1 MKKIFNIFF
10 AIVFLLGA
18 VSCVNPI
25 EPNLRDLAGNQQIA
39 ENAKVTL
46 YFGTTAEV
54 ATKASMAEE
63 PGIESIHVLVFN
75 KEGILVETAKASK
88 FVPVVTNGAAGVQ
101 PWAVTLTMAGEERRL
116 HFIANLSEDQVP
128 EAGSET
134 AIFEE
139 LATTYPNAAYWQ
151 RRVLSYGIQAYK
163 YNADKDEDD
172 RYYYVRVNETTG
184 AIEKIYVT
192 NPAADGSYEDAK
204 GLTVNKDDYIDREG
218 CKIVDGTGFYAI
230 SEVVEKIP
238 MVRNFARL
246 KVKSSWVDE
255 NDNTKTFSL
264 KRAALVNKPK
274 AGLIAP
280 YDAKQSVTDDE
291 TESWSAFNHFAPEY
305 IRLTGG
311 TEDEPKPDDTKL
323 SGYTITLPSAGIDDT
338 KDGIVF
344 KKPGD
349 DGYIELYTYE
359 RGKPTS
365 KPMCILVG
373 GTWEDNWEEGDDLI
387 WYKVELRDVNG
398 AYFPIHRDFTYIVD
412 IQGIESDSYTDWE
425 DAFDG
430 PAVGDI
436 SNSVETKT
444 LAQISDDKG
453 LTLWVEY
460 IDKAVLNAEIDAN
473 NPYVTLLYTCYREK
487 TGYTTLYFN
496 DLISFSR
503 QKHEDYP
510 TLDYATALLGTGE
523 DAPAVEIIATG
534 LTRNNTEGYTLPNED
549 LVWNAARVKLNKI
562 SEQTTSTLRS
572 QIHVLATVTADRN
585 KFVDE
590 SEGYDKQL
598 YRDVTYTVMPKQ
610 NLSFALSSYYTPDAF
625 GETRTLTIKL
635 PTALTPSLFPLTLKI
650 EANNNC
656 LNPVSSLTTETGKS
670 AFGTGNANSFYFLK
684 TIAYSEYYNASSK
697 TYTTD
702 FTCDLKSVIEP
713 GSAAQLAVS
722 DKKGNF
728 NTAFGPLVPPTFS
741 LSATELSVKASQT
754 SASFDILSN
763 VGTWTVTADN
773 GAEVVRTRAN
783 DSTSGSGNATIAVSF
798 PDNMAGT
805 ATKTYTV
812 TVCLDTE
819 SQALIENYEPLTFTI
834 EQNIPVPHMVE
845 RTVTNS
851 SFTLSNASSIT
862 DRDGKVNLTHGNGI
876 TYNNGNNANNR
887 YFTYNDNTSGFTFS
901 FTPVSNDVT
910 ITGITLG
917 WNDRDC
923 RPNSITLSSNGSTE
937 GSITPGRYSIDGS
950 WTDEDAT
957 MEAGKTLIA
966 SLTRRNNDNSF
977 RIYSI
982 SVSYTYKEQDG
993 WE

>member
-1 MKKIFNIFF
+1 MKKIYPIICS
-10 AIVFLLGA
+10 IVLLLGS
-18 VSCVNPI
+18 VSCTELLNPG
-25 EPNLRDLAGNQQIA
+25 LRERGQQIPD
-39 ENAKVTL
+39 NAKVTL
-46 YFGTTAEV
+46 YFGTSAEV
-54 ATKASMAEE
+54 ATKASMAAE
-63 PGIESIHVLVFN
+63 PGEDGIESIHVLVFN
-75 KEGILVETAKASK
+75 KEGILVETAKAIQ
-88 FVPVVTNGAAGVQ
+88 FVPVETNGAAGVQ

-163 YNADKDEDD
+163 YNADKDDTG
-172 RYYYVRVNETTG
+172 YYYVRVNKTTG
-184 AIEKIYVT
+184 AIEKIHIT
-192 NPAADGSYEDAK
+192 NTATDGSYTDAN

-255 NDNTKTFSL
+255 DDNTKTFSL

-305 IRLTGG
+305 IKLTGG
-311 TEDEPKPDDTKL
+311 TTNEPKPNDAKL
-323 SGYTITLPSAGIDDT
+323 KGYTITLPTAGIDDT
-338 KDGIVF
+338 EPTVF
-344 KKPGD
+344 EKPGN

-365 KPMCILVG
+365 KPMCVLVG

-398 AYFPIHRDFTYIVD
+398 AYFPIYRDFTYIVD
-412 IQGIESDSYTDWE
+412 IQGIESNSYTSAH
-425 DAFDG
+425 DAFVG

-444 LAQISDDKG
+444 LSQISDDKG

-496 DLISFSR
+496 DLVSFSR
-503 QKHEDYP
+503 QKHDDYP

-523 DAPAVEIIATG
+523 DAPAVEIIAEDVTG
-534 LTRNNTEGYTLPNED
+534 SNTGYDLPNED
-549 LVWNAARVKLNKI
+549 LKWNVARVKLNKI

-572 QIHVLATVTADRN
+572 QIHVLASVTAARN
-585 KFVDE
+585 KFGDE

-610 NLSFALSSYYTPDAF
+610 NLSFALDSYYTPDAV
-625 GETRTLTIKL
+625 GETKTLTITL

-684 TIAYSEYYNASSK
+684 TIAYSEYYNASTKS
-697 TYTTD
+697 YTTD
-702 FTCDLKSVIEP
+702 FTCDLISVIQP

-728 NTAFGPLVPPTFS
+728 NTAFGPLVRPNFS

-763 VGTWTVTADN
+763 VGTWTVTANN

-783 DSTSGSGNATIAVSF
+783 DVTSGNGKATIAVSF
-798 PDNMAGT
+798 PNNMSGT
-805 ATKTYTV
+805 SSKTYTV
-812 TVCLDTE
+812 TVSLD
-819 SQALIENYEPLTFTI
+819 SKSKALYGLEDKTFTI
-834 EQNIPVPHMVE
+834 WQDVPVLVPVTHSGEMSFNSLTDNA
-845 RTVTNS
+845 TVTDGNQHTVSLGYGTGVKYSNNGISNDGNS
-851 SFTLSNASSIT
+851 GSFTLT
-862 DRDGKVNLTHGNGI
+862 P
-876 TYNNGNNANNR
+876 NNI
-887 YFTYNDNTSGFTFS
+887 
-901 FTPVSNDVT
+901 T
-910 ITGITLG
+910 ITKVTLG
-917 WNDRDC
+917 WSNRPASITINSQSTGTIDSNDSTYSWDGLSASGPLSVSITKRNGNKNYTI
-923 RPNSITLSSNGSTE
+923 NSIT
-937 GSITPGRYSIDGS
+937 IFYQ
-950 WTDEDAT
+950 
-957 MEAGKTLIA
+957 
-966 SLTRRNNDNSF
+966 
-977 RIYSI
+977 
-982 SVSYTYKEQDG
+982 YTVNV

>member
-46 YFGTTAEV
+46 YFGTSAEV
-54 ATKASMAEE
+54 ATKASMAAE
-63 PGIESIHVLVFN
+63 PGEDGIESIHVLVFN
-75 KEGILVETAKASK
+75 KEGILVEAAKASK

-163 YNADKDEDD
+163 YNADKDENDN

-204 GLTVNKDDYIDREG
+204 GLIVNKDDYIDREG

-255 NDNTKTFSL
+255 DDDTKTFSL

-291 TESWSAFNHFAPEY
+291 TESWSAFNHFAPEF
-305 IRLTGG
+305 IKLTGG
-311 TEDEPKPDDTKL
+311 TATEPKPNDAKL
-323 SGYTITLPSAGIDDT
+323 KGYTITLPTAGIDDT
-338 KDGIVF
+338 EPTVF
-344 KKPGD
+344 EKPGD
-349 DGYIELYTYE
+349 DGFIELYTYE

-373 GTWEDNWEEGDDLI
+373 GTWDSNWTEGDDLI

-398 AYFPIHRDFTYIVD
+398 AYFPIYRDFTYIVD
-412 IQGIESDSYTDWE
+412 IQGIESNSYTSAH
-425 DAFDG
+425 DAFVG

-444 LAQISDDKG
+444 LSQISDDKG

-496 DLISFSR
+496 DLVSFSR

-523 DAPAVEIIATG
+523 DAPAVEIIAEDVTG
-534 LTRNNTEGYTLPNED
+534 SNTGYDLPNED
-549 LVWNAARVKLNKI
+549 LKWNVARVKLNKI

-572 QIHVLATVTADRN
+572 QIHVLASVTAARN

-610 NLSFALSSYYTPDAF
+610 NLSFALSSYYTPDAV

-684 TIAYSEYYNASSK
+684 TIAYSEYYNAITK

-702 FTCDLKSVIEP
+702 FPCEFKSIIAP
-713 GSAAQLAVS
+713 GSAAQFALS
-722 DKKGNF
+722 DKKGYF
-728 NTAFGPLVPPTFS
+728 ETVFGPLVPPIFS
-741 LSATELSVKASQT
+741 LSNISDDGKLHVKASK
-754 SASFDILSN
+754 SSVSFGILSN
-763 VGTWTVTADN
+763 VGEWTVNVPEGVDIIS
-773 GAEVVRTRAN
+773 TRATN
-783 DSTSGSGNATIAVSF
+783 TSGIGCKTITLSL
-798 PDNMAGT
+798 PGDNMSGT
-805 ATKTYTV
+805 APKDYGEVTV
-812 TVCLDTE
+812 TLDAK
-819 SQALIENYEPLTFTI
+819 SKALYGFEDQTFTI
-834 EQNIPVPHMVE
+834 RQDIPVPVQRENVE
-845 RTVTNS
+845 RSFSLPFSNGALLIDDDHLNGVVSLSYVSGSAITTNNAGYITS
-851 SFTLSNASSIT
+851 SSNNTASFTLTPSSGVTINTVNLGWTDRPGNIIINTTSFNAGQGSNNQSHSWNNINSTSPVRVDISRRGRNNNYYISSIT
-862 DRDGKVNLTHGNGI
+862 VV
-876 TYNNGNNANNR
+876 Y
-887 YFTYNDNTSGFTFS
+887 
-901 FTPVSNDVT
+901 
-910 ITGITLG
+910 
-917 WNDRDC
+917 
-923 RPNSITLSSNGSTE
+923 
-937 GSITPGRYSIDGS
+937 
-950 WTDEDAT
+950 
-957 MEAGKTLIA
+957 
-966 SLTRRNNDNSF
+966 
-977 RIYSI
+977 
-982 SVSYTYKEQDG
+982 SYTVME
-993 WE
+993 

>member
-1 MKKIFNIFF
+1 MKKIFNVAFTLAF
-10 AIVFLLGA
+10 VLVA
-18 VSCVNPI
+18 VSCAELLNPNFRN
-25 EPNLRDLAGNQQIA
+25 ETNQQIA

-46 YFGTTAEV
+46 YFGTSAEV
-54 ATKASMAEE
+54 ATKASMAAE
-63 PGIESIHVLVFN
+63 PGEGGIESIHVLVFN

-88 FVPVVTNGAAGVQ
+88 FVPVVTNGASGVQ

-255 NDNTKTFSL
+255 DDNTKTFSL

-305 IRLTGG
+305 IKLTGG
-311 TEDEPKPDDTKL
+311 TTNEPKPNDAKL
-323 SGYTITLPSAGIDDT
+323 KGYTITLPTAGIDDT
-338 KDGIVF
+338 EPTVF
-344 KKPGD
+344 EKPGN

-365 KPMCILVG
+365 KPMCVLVG
-373 GTWEDNWEEGDDLI
+373 GTWDSNWTEGDDLI

-398 AYFPIHRDFTYIVD
+398 AYFPIYRDFTYIVD
-412 IQGIESDSYTDWE
+412 IQGIESNSYTSAH
-425 DAFDG
+425 DAFVG

-444 LAQISDDKG
+444 LSQISDDKG

-496 DLISFSR
+496 DLVSFSR
-503 QKHEDYP
+503 QKHDDYP

-585 KFVDE
+585 KFGDE

-610 NLSFALSSYYTPDAF
+610 NLSFALSSYYTPDAV

-702 FTCDLKSVIEP
+702 FTCDFKSVIQP
-713 GSAAQLAVS
+713 GNAAQFALS
-722 DKKGNF
+722 DKKGYF
-728 NTAFGPLVPPTFS
+728 ETVFGPLVPPIFS
-741 LSATELSVKASQT
+741 LLNISDDGKLHVKASKT
-754 SASFDILSN
+754 SVSFDILSN
-763 VGTWTVTADN
+763 VGEWTVNVPEGVDIIS
-773 GAEVVRTRAN
+773 TRATN
-783 DSTSGSGNATIAVSF
+783 TSGIGCKTITLSL
-798 PDNMAGT
+798 PGDNMSGT
-805 ATKTYTV
+805 APKDYGEVTV
-812 TVCLDTE
+812 TLDAK
-819 SQALIENYEPLTFTI
+819 SNALYGLEDKTFTI
-834 EQNIPVPHMVE
+834 RQDIPVPVQRENVE
-845 RTVTNS
+845 RSFSLPFSNGALLIDDDHLNGVVSLSYVSGSAITTNNAGYITS
-851 SFTLSNASSIT
+851 SSNNTASFTLTPSSGVTINTVNLGWTDRPGNIIINNTSFNAGQGSNNQSYSWNNINSTSPVRVDISRRRNNNNYYISSIT
-862 DRDGKVNLTHGNGI
+862 VV
-876 TYNNGNNANNR
+876 Y
-887 YFTYNDNTSGFTFS
+887 
-901 FTPVSNDVT
+901 
-910 ITGITLG
+910 
-917 WNDRDC
+917 
-923 RPNSITLSSNGSTE
+923 
-937 GSITPGRYSIDGS
+937 
-950 WTDEDAT
+950 
-957 MEAGKTLIA
+957 
-966 SLTRRNNDNSF
+966 
-977 RIYSI
+977 
-982 SVSYTYKEQDG
+982 SYTVME
-993 WE
+993 

>member
-1 MKKIFNIFF
+1 MKKIYPIICS
-10 AIVFLLGA
+10 IVLLLGS
-18 VSCVNPI
+18 VSCTELLNPG
-25 EPNLRDLAGNQQIA
+25 LRERGQQIPD
-39 ENAKVTL
+39 NAKVTL
-46 YFGTTAEV
+46 YFGTSAEV
-54 ATKASMAEE
+54 ATKASMAAE
-63 PGIESIHVLVFN
+63 PGEDGIESIHVLVFN
-75 KEGILVETAKASK
+75 KEGILVETAKAIQ
-88 FVPVVTNGAAGVQ
+88 FVPVETNGAAGVQ

-163 YNADKDEDD
+163 YNADSDNTG
-172 RYYYVRVNETTG
+172 YYYVRVNKTTG

-192 NPAADGSYEDAK
+192 NPADDGSYKDAN

-255 NDNTKTFSL
+255 DDNTKTFSL
-264 KRAALVNKPK
+264 KRAALVNKPR

-305 IRLTGG
+305 IKLTGG
-311 TEDEPKPDDTKL
+311 TTNEPKPNDAKL
-323 SGYTITLPSAGIDDT
+323 KGYTITLPTAGIDDT
-338 KDGIVF
+338 EPTVF
-344 KKPGD
+344 EKPGN
-349 DGYIELYTYE
+349 DGFIELYTYE

-365 KPMCILVG
+365 KPMCVLVG
-373 GTWEDNWEEGDDLI
+373 GTWDSNWREGDDLI

-398 AYFPIHRDFTYIVD
+398 AYFPIYRDFTYIVD
-412 IQGIESDSYTDWE
+412 IQGIESNSYTSAH
-425 DAFDG
+425 DAFVG

-444 LAQISDDKG
+444 LSQISDDKG

-496 DLISFSR
+496 DLVSFSR
-503 QKHEDYP
+503 QKHDDYP

-549 LVWNAARVKLNKI
+549 LEWNAARIKLNKI

-572 QIHVLATVTADRN
+572 QIHVLASVTAERN

-590 SEGYDKQL
+590 DEGYDKQL

-610 NLSFALSSYYTPDAF
+610 NLSFALSSYYTPDAV

-702 FTCDLKSVIEP
+702 FTCEFKSVIQP

-728 NTAFGPLVPPTFS
+728 NTAFGPLVSPTFS
-741 LSATELSVKASQT
+741 LSNISDDGKLHVKASKT
-754 SASFDILSN
+754 SVSFDILSN
-763 VGTWTVTADN
+763 VGEWTVNVPEGVDIIS
-773 GAEVVRTRAN
+773 TRATN
-783 DSTSGSGNATIAVSF
+783 TSGIGSKTITLSL
-798 PDNMAGT
+798 PGDNMSGT
-805 ATKTYTV
+805 APKDYGEV
-812 TVCLDTE
+812 TVSLDAK
-819 SQALIENYEPLTFTI
+819 SKALYGFEDLVFTI
-834 EQNIPVPHMVE
+834 EQNTPVPIY
-845 RTVTNS
+845 RTSDQINS
-851 SFTLSNASSIT
+851 SFTLSNLSGATTINDREGHVTLIRGNGIGSYTNPGGYLPSSAATGTLNFKVAEGTPGITISSIT
-862 DRDGKVNLTHGNGI
+862 FGWTGKKNRAASI
-876 TYNNGNNANNR
+876 IIGNNTTYVNSNSTACNNLGWES
-887 YFTYNDNTSGFTFS
+887 DNSEDTLA
-901 FTPVSNDVT
+901 VT
-910 ITGITLG
+910 INRGN
-917 WNDRDC
+917 NDFQI
-923 RPNSITLSSNGSTE
+923 NSIN
-937 GSITPGRYSIDGS
+937 I
-950 WTDEDAT
+950 
-957 MEAGKTLIA
+957 
-966 SLTRRNNDNSF
+966 
-977 RIYSI
+977 
-982 SVSYTYKEQDG
+982 SYTHEILDH

>member
-46 YFGTTAEV
+46 YFGTTAYV
-54 ATKASMAEE
+54 ATKASMAAE
-63 PGIESIHVLVFN
+63 PGVDGIESIHVLVFN

-163 YNADKDEDD
+163 YNADSDNTG
-172 RYYYVRVNETTG
+172 YYYVRVNETTG
-184 AIEKIYVT
+184 AIEKIYVA
-192 NPAADGSYEDAK
+192 NPATDGSYEDAK

-255 NDNTKTFSL
+255 DDDTKTFSL

-305 IRLTGG
+305 IKLTGG
-311 TEDEPKPDDTKL
+311 TPTEPKPNDAKL
-323 SGYTITLPSAGIDDT
+323 KGYTITLPSAGIDDT

-349 DGYIELYTYE
+349 DGYIELFTYE

-398 AYFPIHRDFTYIVD
+398 AYFPIYRDFTYIVD
-412 IQGIESDSYTDWE
+412 IEGIESNSYTEWE

-444 LAQISDDKG
+444 LSQISDDKG

-496 DLISFSR
+496 DLVSFSR

-510 TLDYATALLGTGE
+510 TLDYATALLGTDE

-534 LTRNNTEGYTLPNED
+534 LTRNNTGGYTLPNED

-585 KFVDE
+585 KFDDE

-610 NLSFALSSYYTPDAF
+610 NLSFALSSYYTPDAV
-625 GETRTLTIKL
+625 GETRTLTITL

-684 TIAYSEYYNASSK
+684 TIAYSEYYNAITK

-702 FTCDLKSVIEP
+702 FPCEFKSIIAP
-713 GSAAQLAVS
+713 GSAAQFALS
-722 DKKGNF
+722 DKKGYF
-728 NTAFGPLVPPTFS
+728 ETVFGPLVPPTFS
-741 LSATELSVKASQT
+741 LSATELPVKASQT

-773 GAEVVRTRAN
+773 GAEVIRTRAN
-783 DSTSGSGNATIAVSF
+783 DVTSGQGKATIAVSF
-798 PDNMAGT
+798 PDNMSGNE
-805 ATKTYTV
+805 TKTYTV
-812 TVCLDTE
+812 TVSLDSK
-819 SQALIENYEPLTFTI
+819 SQALINNYRDLVFTI
-834 EQNIPVPHMVE
+834 EQNTPVPHMVE

-862 DRDGKVNLTHGNGI
+862 DGDGKVNLTHGSGI
-876 TYNNGNNANNR
+876 TYNNGNR
-887 YFTYNDNTSGFTFS
+887 YFTYNGSSGFTFS
-901 FTPVSNDVT
+901 FAPVSNDATVT
-910 ITGITLG
+910 ITGITFN
-917 WNDRDC
+917 WNNKDY
-923 RPNSITLSSNGSTE
+923 RPSGIALSLDGSSV
-937 GSITPGRYSIDGS
+937 GSISPGGSSTNGS
-950 WTDEDAT
+950 WTGEQIIEVD
-957 MEAGKTLIA
+957 KPLIA
-966 SLTRRNNDNSF
+966 ELTRRNNGNSF

-982 SVSYTYKEQDG
+982 SVSYTYQEQDG